1 MSDSSIF
8 LFPYV
13 TEKTLFKMEKKTIK
27 GKEIIE
33 NKIEMIVR
41 REANKPQIKA
51 EFEKMFDV
59 KVEKVNTYIAPH
71 GKHAVIKLRKDY
83 SAEDVGMRMGL
94 F

>member
-1 MSDSSIF
+1 MSDFSIF

-13 TEKTLFKMEKKTIK
+13 TEKTLFKMEKKMVR
-27 GKEIIE
+27 GKEVNE
-33 NKIEMIVR
+33 NKIEMVVR

-51 EFEKMFDV
+51 AFEKMFDV
-59 KVEKVNTYIAPH
+59 KVEKVNTYIAPN